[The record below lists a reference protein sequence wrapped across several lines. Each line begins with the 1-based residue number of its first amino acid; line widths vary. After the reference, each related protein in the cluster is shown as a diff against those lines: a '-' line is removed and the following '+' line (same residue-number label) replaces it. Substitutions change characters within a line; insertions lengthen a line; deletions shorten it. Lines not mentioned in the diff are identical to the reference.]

1 LKDKKWNYN
10 EKNLFLPVM
19 KKKIYRVIGVMS
31 GTSLDGVD
39 LAYIEFE
46 KSSVWEFDFLKTQ
59 TISYPEKWRVLLK
72 EAFQYPQE
80 KIDNLNR
87 EYTLLL
93 AEIISNFIS
102 EHHISDI
109 DAICSHGHTIL
120 HQPKKGITLQIG
132 NLSLLAEKLGKTLVC
147 DFRKQD
153 VDFGGQGAPLVP
165 IGDRLLFPEY
175 DFCVNLGGFSNVSF
189 TENNKTIAWDIC
201 PVNTVLNFYAQKLG
215 KEFDENGKLAALG
228 TIDYRLLEKLNQLE
242 YYAQKPPKSLGIEW
256 VNEKILPLIEAQNLL
271 EIDVLATFVSHI
283 AGQIAKSLKGDS
295 SKKCLFTGGGVYNDF
310 LIQKI
315 REQSYTEIII
325 PNNQLVEYKEALIF
339 GLMGVLKLRGEINV
353 LGSVT
358 GCGRDHSSGVIWEA
372 KEIL

>member
-1 LKDKKWNYN
+1 
-10 EKNLFLPVM
+10 M
-19 KKKIYRVIGVMS
+19 
-31 GTSLDGVD
+31 
-39 LAYIEFE
+39 
-46 KSSVWEFDFLKTQ
+46 
-59 TISYPEKWRVLLK
+59 
-72 EAFQYPQE
+72 
-80 KIDNLNR
+80 
-87 EYTLLL
+87 
-93 AEIISNFIS
+93 
-102 EHHISDI
+102 
-109 DAICSHGHTIL
+109 
-120 HQPKKGITLQIG
+120 
-132 NLSLLAEKLGKTLVC
+132 C

-283 AGQIAKSLKGDS
+283 AGQIAKSLGGDS

-325 PNNQLVEYKEALIF
+325 PNNQLVEHKEALIF